1 MKNKMQ
7 FTIKILRTFNMK
19 NKMQFTIIIVRA

>member
-1 MKNKMQ
+1 MKNKML
-7 FTIKILRTFNMK
+7 FKIKILRTFNMK